1 MDVVVKGR
9 NLEVPDHFRQLIVEK
24 LQKMERY
31 DQKLIQIDVVL
42 SHEPNRRQSERCQR
56 VEITCRS
63 RGPAIRSE
71 SCAKDFYSALDTAM
85 TKLEAR
91 LRKAADR
98 RRVHRGRRT
107 PVSVASATAPL
118 ADGPMAEA
126 SPNGAASGVAVL
138 DRAMTGE
145 AMTDEGPGRIVRE
158 KEHPAAPMTVDDAL
172 FQMELVGHDFYLFM
186 DKDSGRPS
194 VVYRRKG
201 FDYGLIRLAV

>member
-9 NLEVPDHFRQLIVEK
+9 NLEVPDHFRQHIVEK
-24 LQKMERY
+24 LQKVERY
-31 DQKLIQIDVVL
+31 DQKLIEVDVEL

-56 VEITCRS
+56 VEVTCRS

-71 SCAKDFYSALDTAM
+71 SRAKDFYSALDAAIA
-85 TKLEAR
+85 KLESR

-107 PVSVASATAPL
+107 PVSVASATAAL
-118 ADGPMAEA
+118 ATDAGAEEA
-126 SPNGAASGVAVL
+126 ETPSATGVAVL
-138 DRAMTGE
+138 SHSEPMA
-145 AMTDEGPGRIVRE
+145 DEGPGRIVRE
-158 KEHPAAPMTVDDAL
+158 KEHRAEPMTVDDAL

-186 DKDSGRPS
+186 DKEFGQPS

-201 FDYGLIRLAV
+201 FDYGIIRLTL